1 MKKTGLL
8 IVTILMMM
16 LFAVSASAAT
26 EGYYTYEVENGEA
39 TITDVDQS
47 ISGDVVI
54 PSTLGGYPV
63 TAIGNRAFREAAFIK
78 KITIPEG
85 VETIG
90 RYAFDSCFLV
100 EEITVP
106 DSLVVISKG
115 AFYNCY
121 LLEKFIISEKTS
133 DLETIEADAFACC
146 ISLKEFIVPES
157 VTSIGN
163 TAFLDCHSL
172 KKLVINNSET
182 DIGDNIACAAISPKD
197 ISTEEWVEKYV
208 IAINSAIDNG
218 NLGSNEL
225 VMEWADKYTHF
236 HEKDLTTLT
245 DITIYGHEPS
255 TAKTSAEANGIAFV
269 KIGEDSNKGQCG
281 ENVYWSFDEKTGIL
295 TISGEGAMYEYQDSW
310 YTLNRKIKKVVIGD
324 GVTTISAASFS
335 GCFFLDEIIIP
346 DSVTSI
352 GAGAFAYC
360 YWLEEINIPSRVTS
374 IGEMAFFN
382 CLALDMVTI
391 NNPQT
396 SIADVSAFYT
406 SYLPKID
413 YNEWVKMFQDAIE
426 AELSGAANAEELY
439 LIFEKNTAFIESIE
453 EAVVLP
459 NVTIY
464 GYEPST
470 AKTFAEANV
479 ILFKNLGEIKE
490 EVVDNSTGVKAEY
503 NTGVFTE
510 DADMVINEGG
520 ENANI
525 VFSGKFGKYTSY
537 DISFVVDGEKVQP
550 NGMVTIKIP
559 LPDGY
564 NVNSIK
570 VFYVDDNGNKTKLDS
585 KIENGYIVFET
596 DHFSEYV
603 IVDESSKIEEPVEPD
618 DTDEPEVPDEP
629 ADSDEPSNDKD
640 SCSCNCHKG
649 GIAGFFFKIINFFQ
663 KLFGKNKICVCG
675 TKH

>member
-1 MKKTGLL
+1 MKKIGLL
-8 IVTILMMM
+8 FTVIIVAM
-16 LFAVSASAAT
+16 LFAVSANAAT

-39 TITDVDQS
+39 TIVD
-47 ISGDVVI
+47 IDDYLSGDVDI

-63 TAIGNRAFREAAFIK
+63 TAIGDGAFYGSCL
-78 KITIPEG
+78 ITALSIPEG

-157 VTSIGN
+157 VISIGN

-208 IAINSAIDNG
+208 LAISSMILENG
-218 NLGSNEL
+218 SLEPNEL
-225 VMEWADKYTHF
+225 MIEWSEKYTYF

-245 DITIYGHEPS
+245 NVTIYGHEPS
-255 TAKTSAEANGIAFV
+255 TAKTFAEANGI
-269 KIGEDSNKGQCG
+269 
-281 ENVYWSFDEKTGIL
+281 
-295 TISGEGAMYEYQDSW
+295 
-310 YTLNRKIKKVVIGD
+310 
-324 GVTTISAASFS
+324 
-335 GCFFLDEIIIP
+335 P
-346 DSVTSI
+346 
-352 GAGAFAYC
+352 
-360 YWLEEINIPSRVTS
+360 
-374 IGEMAFFN
+374 
-382 CLALDMVTI
+382 
-391 NNPQT
+391 
-396 SIADVSAFYT
+396 
-406 SYLPKID
+406 
-413 YNEWVKMFQDAIE
+413 
-426 AELSGAANAEELY
+426 
-439 LIFEKNTAFIESIE
+439 
-453 EAVVLP
+453 
-459 NVTIY
+459 
-464 GYEPST
+464 
-470 AKTFAEANV
+470 
-479 ILFKNLGEIKE
+479 FKNLGEIKE

-503 NTGVFTE
+503 GIDVFAE
-510 DADMVINEGG
+510 DADMIITEGSK
-520 ENANI
+520 NANI
-525 VFSGKFGKYTSY
+525 IFSDKFGKYTSY

-550 NGMVTIKIP
+550 NGTVTIKIP
-559 LPDGY
+559 LPDSY
-564 NVNSIK
+564 NANSVK

-618 DTDEPEVPDEP
+618 DTDEPEV
-629 ADSDEPSNDKD
+629 SDEPSNDKD
-640 SCSCNCHKG
+640 SCTCNCHKG